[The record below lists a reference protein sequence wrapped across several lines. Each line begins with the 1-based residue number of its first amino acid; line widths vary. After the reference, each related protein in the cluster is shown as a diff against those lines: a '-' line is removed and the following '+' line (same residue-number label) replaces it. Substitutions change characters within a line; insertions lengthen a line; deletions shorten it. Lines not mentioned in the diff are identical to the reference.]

1 MKIIGVRALREN
13 PGILSQSAGL
23 GERLL
28 LTNRNNPISL
38 SIPFDEHLLSV
49 GVHLDI
55 ALKLYEDNVLTL
67 VKPSKVA
74 GLSIEQFMEHLEAL
88 NIEVVKQSEN

>member
-13 PGILSQSAGL
+13 PGILSQSAWL